1 MTMTIPLSQ
10 LTSKLDDPS
19 FVVIADLFPL
29 AIVVHG
35 TIRVELHVSSSIRNG
50 RLRQVR
56 LFAERIDTHLQS
68 GDLVRIAVLGVGSD
82 VVKLASK
89 DALLITSEHLRR
101 AGQGHTAA
109 AIGSPLVRLSAARAR
124 GRGMPCE
131 PSDSSSSSRR
141 VANGQARD
149 KASCCEQSS
158 QSSRRLTMSV
168 SWEMEASKDMFAS
181 LEKGASV
188 VEL

>member
-1 MTMTIPLSQ
+1 MTIPLSQ

-19 FVVIADLFPL
+19 FVVIAVDADLFFL

-56 LFAERIDTHLQS
+56 LFGERIDTHLQS

-89 DALLITSEHLRR
+89 DALLITSEHSAGPGRDILLR
-101 AGQGHTAA
+101 
-109 AIGSPLVRLSAARAR
+109 P
-124 GRGMPCE
+124 
-131 PSDSSSSSRR
+131 
-141 VANGQARD
+141 
-149 KASCCEQSS
+149 
-158 QSSRRLTMSV
+158 
-168 SWEMEASKDMFAS
+168 
-181 LEKGASV
+181 
-188 VEL
+188 